1 MKTEE
6 FVIEQELRD
15 IYYNPNTGYQSAER
29 LYQKAKENG
38 LNVSRKIVK
47 DWLKTQDTFT
57 RYKPIIRRNKFQRTF
72 VKDLGD
78 QIQMDLVDM
87 RKYKNQNKGYYWI
100 LTAVEI
106 LRRYKVNLILEIVQ
120 IHLFNRVNNMVLPL
134 KCTPNVFS
142 FIPLTQST
150 IGMLFIYRW
159 SA

>member
-57 RYKPIIRRNKFQRTF
+57 RYKPIDINFK
-72 VKDLGD
+72 
-78 QIQMDLVDM
+78 
-87 RKYKNQNKGYYWI
+87 
-100 LTAVEI
+100 E
-106 LRRYKVNLILEIVQ
+106 
-120 IHLFNRVNNMVLPL
+120 HLSR
-134 KCTPNVFS
+134 
-142 FIPLTQST
+142 I
-150 IGMLFIYRW
+150 
-159 SA
+159 